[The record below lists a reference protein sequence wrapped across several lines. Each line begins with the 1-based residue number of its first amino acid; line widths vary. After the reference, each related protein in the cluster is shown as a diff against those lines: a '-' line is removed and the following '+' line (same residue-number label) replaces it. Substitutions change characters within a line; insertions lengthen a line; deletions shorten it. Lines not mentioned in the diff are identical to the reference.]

1 MKNDIKVG
9 DLLLQ
14 KKSPFVGKW
23 RVLVVRPEDE
33 EVKLKNSRT
42 DAVRWVAKA
51 DLARDFEK

>member
-23 RVLVVRPEDE
+23 RVLTVRLETE
-33 EVKLKNSRT
+33 EVKLMNSRT
-42 DAVRWVAKA
+42 DAVLWIAKA
-51 DLARDFEK
+51 DLVRDFEK